1 MNQIQKRQAIQ
12 AIQQEV
18 GWLYSD
24 LPWFSEME
32 AQPANQ
38 ERKQILNSLSDWVR
52 SSFQGSKLHAGP
64 LSPGC
69 QICGNGA
76 FGCNYI
82 TNLCTRSCF
91 YCPQDHST
99 GRERPPRTDVFTFSS
114 PGDHIHYLRTYQIRG
129 VGFSGGEPLLVLDK
143 VLAHMAAIRQ
153 EFGDLV
159 HIWMYTNGDL
169 ADSTALE
176 SLSKAGLDEIRFD
189 LSARN
194 YDLAPLAVAKRHIPT
209 LTVEIPAIPEHLE
222 LLRDLLGAMEA
233 IGVDLLNLHQIEV
246 SRHNYKALRQRKYHF
261 LHQPSM
267 AVFESEICALQ
278 LLEFAHRHQVRL
290 PINYCSRSY
299 KIRANLLDRMR
310 LTRPVLEGYQEFT
323 AGGYIRTFQ
332 VADSTGTIESL
343 LRRFEENRCRPELW
357 CCNEQ
362 RTQVILHSDLL
373 SYVDWSSAEVGI
385 RYHLPRVRL
394 GDKAQGPVP
403 GNLLAAHRRVYER
416 SGWSRA
422 AIECWRKLYIEGGDA
437 EELIRSFYRDC
448 PIEGQTTLER
458 VAEEARALLRLF
470 EWESLEL
477 GLQKVF

>member
-1 MNQIQKRQAIQ
+1 MNRIQKQQAIQ
-12 AIQQEV
+12 AVQQEV
-18 GWLYSD
+18 GWPYSD
-24 LPWFSEME
+24 LPWFSEVE
-32 AQPANQ
+32 AQLANQ
-38 ERKQILNSLSDWVR
+38 QRNAILDSLSEWVT

-91 YCPQDHST
+91 YCPQDHSV
-99 GRERPPRTDVFTFSS
+99 GHEKPPRTDVFAFSS
-114 PGDHIHYLRTYQIRG
+114 PDDHIHYLRTYQIRG

-143 VLAHMAAIRQ
+143 VLAHIAAIRQ
-153 EFGDLV
+153 EFGDSL

-169 ADSTALE
+169 ADSNALE

-194 YDLAPLAVAKRHIPT
+194 YDLSPLLVAKKCIPT
-209 LTVEIPAIPEHLE
+209 LTVEIPAIPEHFA
-222 LLRDLLGAMEA
+222 LLKDLLGEMEA
-233 IGVDLLNLHQIEV
+233 VGVDFLNLHQLEV
-246 SRHNYKALRQRKYHF
+246 SRHNYKALHQRNYHF

-278 LLEFAHRHQVRL
+278 LLEFAHRYQVRL

-310 LTRPVLEGYQEFT
+310 LTRPVLEGFQDFT
-323 AGGYIRTFQ
+323 AGGHVRTFQ
-332 VADSTGTIESL
+332 VSDSTGMIESL
-343 LRRFEENRCRPELW
+343 LRRFEENRCPPELW

-362 RTQVILHSDLL
+362 RTTVLIHSDLL
-373 SYVDWSSAEVGI
+373 PLVDWSSADVGI

-394 GDKAQGPVP
+394 GDKAQGPVS

-416 SGWSRA
+416 SGWSQA
-422 AIECWRKLYIEGGDA
+422 AIACWRKLYIEGGDA

-448 PIEGQTTLER
+448 PIEGQMTLEC
-458 VAEEARALLRLF
+458 VAEEARALLRLS
-470 EWESLEL
+470 EWESPEL
-477 GLQKVF
+477 GLREVF